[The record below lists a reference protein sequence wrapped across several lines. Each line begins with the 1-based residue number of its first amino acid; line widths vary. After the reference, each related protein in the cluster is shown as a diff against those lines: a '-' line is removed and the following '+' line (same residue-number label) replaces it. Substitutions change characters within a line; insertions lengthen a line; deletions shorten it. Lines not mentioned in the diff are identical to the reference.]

1 MVLFRG
7 RIEIF
12 LLPAIIPHDIHPIL
26 YFSSRHPVIVIE
38 PILGLGTVR
47 ASPVAGNAP
56 YRVEFYPMILQKTGL
71 KKEQNKEPLANK
83 QRKET
88 SVRPYIQKLQKPQ
101 TISAQMYN
109 HYPCESDLLCQGPL
123 AGVSQQGAPQT
134 PRYQYLSRHWSAGFH
149 PIVAKGQEQTG
160 PEAGREGRQ
169 LPLLQQHGEEDPLDR
184 FLHAV
189 GSYSSLSP

>member
-56 YRVEFYPMILQKTGL
+56 YRVEFYPMILQKTGSRQGGTPAPTPPAAWGGRPPFSA
-71 KKEQNKEPLANK
+71 EEPHLIN
-83 QRKET
+83 
-88 SVRPYIQKLQKPQ
+88 VRLGGTRRYSSPSTGP
-101 TISAQMYN
+101 
-109 HYPCESDLLCQGPL
+109 PSDLI
-123 AGVSQQGAPQT
+123 T
-134 PRYQYLSRHWSAGFH
+134 
-149 PIVAKGQEQTG
+149 
-160 PEAGREGRQ
+160 
-169 LPLLQQHGEEDPLDR
+169 EDLKT
-184 FLHAV
+184 
-189 GSYSSLSP
+189 